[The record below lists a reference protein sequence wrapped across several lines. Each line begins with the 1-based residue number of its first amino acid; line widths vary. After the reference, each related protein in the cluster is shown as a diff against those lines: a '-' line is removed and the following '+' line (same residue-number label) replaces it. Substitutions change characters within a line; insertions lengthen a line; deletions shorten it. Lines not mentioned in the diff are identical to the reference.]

1 VMRKELNEMAKMRP
15 IYLARSPVS
24 MFKATQFIALDQLFD
39 FCGERPE
46 LRRSPVSIG

>member
-1 VMRKELNEMAKMRP
+1 MRKELNEMAKMRP

-39 FCGERPE
+39 FSGERPAI
-46 LRRSPVSIG
+46 LRPSVSIG